1 MPASLFYEYL
11 LIDFKGARMLRSIP
25 ALKTS
30 VLAIVL
36 FATLNVSVALGQPPE
51 RWGETATDGSGL
63 GLGDATTVTWGF
75 ISDGTAITPAYDG
88 ESTDASDLVGFLDTN
103 LGAGDG
109 GSDLT
114 NRPWFA
120 VFDNIFD
127 RWDAVSGLSF
137 SYEANDSGERIDG
150 FVDPRGQLG
159 VVADV
164 RIGGHSI
171 DGQNGSNT
179 LAYNYFPDHGD
190 MVIDTDNVS
199 FYSNN
204 SDNYIGLRNVLAHEF
219 GHGMGLPHVTTNNS
233 NQLMEAFVNT
243 SFDGPQ
249 IDDIHQAQ
257 VRYGDNWEGNGGNDT
272 FSVATDLGI
281 FDGNDMLFGADAN
294 MGASVVEVNPNQ
306 VDFISID
313 NNTDVDFLEITLD
326 GIYDMSFAL
335 DMVGPTYDHDGD
347 SSYSLAN
354 QSDLDMVLLASDGT
368 TVLGDSDNSGLGV
381 SEQINMVLPTGT
393 YYIQI
398 IGNNDATQFYQFGAS
413 GFSAVPEP
421 GSLLALGALGALLIG
436 RRRRSAR

>member
-1 MPASLFYEYL
+1 
-11 LIDFKGARMLRSIP
+11 MLRPIS
-25 ALKTS
+25 ALTTS
-30 VLAIVL
+30 ALVLVL
-36 FATLNVSVALGQPPE
+36 FATLNVSVTFGQS
-51 RWGETATDGSGL
+51 RWGQTATDGSGL
-63 GLGDATTVTWGF
+63 GLGDATTITWGF
-75 ISDGTAITPAYDG
+75 LNDGTAISPAYSG
-88 ESTDASDLVGFLDTN
+88 ESSDASSLVGFLDTN
-103 LGAGDG
+103 LGAGAG

-120 VFDNIFD
+120 VFDSIFD
-127 RWDAVSGLSF
+127 RWDSVSGLSF
-137 SYEANDSGERIDG
+137 SYEANDSGQTLDNT
-150 FVDPRGQLG
+150 VAPRGQLG

-171 DGQNGSNT
+171 DGQTGGNT

-199 FYSNN
+199 FYSN
-204 SDNYIGLRNVLAHEF
+204 SSSNYIGLRNVLAHEF
-219 GHGMGLPHVTTNNS
+219 GHGMGLPHVTANNS
-233 NQLMEAFVNT
+233 RQLMEGSINT

-257 VRYGDNWEGNGGNDT
+257 RRYGDNWEENGGNDS

-281 FDGNDMLFGADAN
+281 FDGTSMLIGADAN
-294 MGASVVEVNPNQ
+294 MGASVVEVDPDQ

-313 NNTDVDFLEITLD
+313 NDTDVDFLQITLD
-326 GIYDMSFAL
+326 SIYDMSFAL

-368 TVLGDSDNSGLGV
+368 TVLADSNNAGLGV
-381 SEQINMVLPTGT
+381 SEQIDMVLEAGT
-393 YYIQI
+393 YYVQI
-398 IGNNDATQFYQFGAS
+398 VGNNDATQFYQFGAS

-421 GSLLALGALGALLIG
+421 GSMLALGALSAFLAG
-436 RRRRSAR
+436 RRRRTVR

>member
-1 MPASLFYEYL
+1 
-11 LIDFKGARMLRSIP
+11 MLRPIS
-25 ALKTS
+25 ALTTS
-30 VLAIVL
+30 ALVLVL
-36 FATLNVSVALGQPPE
+36 FATLNVSVTFGQS
-51 RWGETATDGSGL
+51 RWGQTATDGSGL
-63 GLGDATTVTWGF
+63 GLGDATTITWGF
-75 ISDGTAITPAYDG
+75 LNDGTAISPAYSG
-88 ESTDASDLVGFLDTN
+88 ESSDASSLVGFLDTN
-103 LGAGDG
+103 LGAGAG

-120 VFDNIFD
+120 VFDSIFD
-127 RWDAVSGLSF
+127 RWDSVSGLSF
-137 SYEANDSGERIDG
+137 SYEANDSGQTLDNT
-150 FVDPRGQLG
+150 VAPRGQLG

-171 DGQNGSNT
+171 DGQTGGNT

-199 FYSNN
+199 FYSN
-204 SDNYIGLRNVLAHEF
+204 SSSNYIGLRNVLAHEF
-219 GHGMGLPHVTTNNS
+219 GHGMGLPHVTANNS
-233 NQLMEAFVNT
+233 RQLMEGSINT

-257 VRYGDNWEGNGGNDT
+257 RRYGDNWEENGGNDA

-281 FDGNDMLFGADAN
+281 FDGTSMLIGADAN
-294 MGASVVEVNPNQ
+294 MGASVVEVDPDQ

-313 NNTDVDFLEITLD
+313 NDTDVDFLQITLD
-326 GIYDMSFAL
+326 SIYDMSFAL

-368 TVLGDSDNSGLGV
+368 TVLADSNNAGLGV
-381 SEQINMVLPTGT
+381 SEQIDMVLEAGT
-393 YYIQI
+393 YYVQI
-398 IGNNDATQFYQFGAS
+398 VGNNDATQFYQFGAS

-421 GSLLALGALGALLIG
+421 GSMLALGALSAFLAG
-436 RRRRSAR
+436 RRRRTVR

>member
-1 MPASLFYEYL
+1 
-11 LIDFKGARMLRSIP
+11 MLRPIS
-25 ALKTS
+25 ALTTS
-30 VLAIVL
+30 ALVLVL
-36 FATLNVSVALGQPPE
+36 FATLNVSVTFGQS
-51 RWGETATDGSGL
+51 RWGQTATDGSGL
-63 GLGDATTVTWGF
+63 GLGDATTITWGF
-75 ISDGTAITPAYDG
+75 LNDGTAISPAYSG
-88 ESTDASDLVGFLDTN
+88 ESSDASSLVGFLDTN
-103 LGAGDG
+103 LGAGAG

-120 VFDNIFD
+120 VFDSIFD
-127 RWDAVSGLSF
+127 RWDSVSGLSF
-137 SYEANDSGERIDG
+137 SYEANDSGQTLDNT
-150 FVDPRGQLG
+150 VAPRGQLG

-171 DGQNGSNT
+171 DGQTGGNT

-199 FYSNN
+199 FYSN
-204 SDNYIGLRNVLAHEF
+204 SSSNYIGLRNVLAHEF
-219 GHGMGLPHVTTNNS
+219 GHGMGLPHVTANNS
-233 NQLMEAFVNT
+233 RQLMEGSINT

-257 VRYGDNWEGNGGNDT
+257 RRYGDNWEENGGNDA

-281 FDGNDMLFGADAN
+281 FDGTAMLIGADAN
-294 MGASVVEVNPNQ
+294 MGASVIEVDPDQ

-313 NNTDVDFLEITLD
+313 NDTDVDFLQITLD
-326 GIYDMSFAL
+326 SIYDMSFAL

-368 TVLGDSDNSGLGV
+368 TVLADSNNAGLGV
-381 SEQINMVLPTGT
+381 SEQIDMVLEAGT
-393 YYIQI
+393 YYVQI
-398 IGNNDATQFYQFGAS
+398 VGNNDATQFYQFGAS

-421 GSLLALGALGALLIG
+421 GSMLALGALSALLAG
-436 RRRRSAR
+436 RRRRTVR

>member
-1 MPASLFYEYL
+1 S
-11 LIDFKGARMLRSIP
+11 S
-25 ALKTS
+25 
-30 VLAIVL
+30 
-36 FATLNVSVALGQPPE
+36 
-51 RWGETATDGSGL
+51 
-63 GLGDATTVTWGF
+63 
-75 ISDGTAITPAYDG
+75 
-88 ESTDASDLVGFLDTN
+88 DASSLVGFLDTN
-103 LGAGDG
+103 LGAGAG

-120 VFDNIFD
+120 VFDSIFD
-127 RWDAVSGLSF
+127 RWDSVSGLSF
-137 SYEANDSGERIDG
+137 SYEANDSGQTLDNT
-150 FVDPRGQLG
+150 VAPRGQLG

-171 DGQNGSNT
+171 DGQSGGNT

-199 FYSNN
+199 FYSN
-204 SDNYIGLRNVLAHEF
+204 SSSNYIGLRNVLAHEF
-219 GHGMGLPHVTTNNS
+219 GHGMGLPHVTANNS
-233 NQLMEAFVNT
+233 RQLMEGSINT

-257 VRYGDNWEGNGGNDT
+257 RRYGDNWEENGGNDA

-281 FDGNDMLFGADAN
+281 FDGTDMLIGADAN
-294 MGASVVEVNPNQ
+294 MGASVVEVDPDQ

-313 NNTDVDFLEITLD
+313 NDTDVDFLQITLD
-326 GIYDMSFAL
+326 SIYDMSFAL

-368 TVLGDSDNSGLGV
+368 TVLADSNNAGLGV
-381 SEQINMVLPTGT
+381 SEQIDMVLEAGT
-393 YYIQI
+393 YYVQI
-398 IGNNDATQFYQFGAS
+398 LGNNDATQFYQFGAS

-421 GSLLALGALGALLIG
+421 GSMLALGALSALLVG
-436 RRRRSAR
+436 RRRRTVR

>member
-1 MPASLFYEYL
+1 
-11 LIDFKGARMLRSIP
+11 MLRPIS
-25 ALKTS
+25 ALTTS
-30 VLAIVL
+30 ALVLVL
-36 FATLNVSVALGQPPE
+36 FATLNVSVTFGQS
-51 RWGETATDGSGL
+51 RWGQTATDGSGL
-63 GLGDATTVTWGF
+63 GLGDATTITWGF
-75 ISDGTAITPAYDG
+75 LNDGTAISPAYSG
-88 ESTDASDLVGFLDTN
+88 ESSDASSLVGFLDTN
-103 LGAGDG
+103 LGAGAG

-120 VFDNIFD
+120 VFDSIFD
-127 RWDAVSGLSF
+127 RWDSVSGLSF
-137 SYEANDSGERIDG
+137 SYEANDSGQTLDNT
-150 FVDPRGQLG
+150 VAPRGQLG

-171 DGQNGSNT
+171 DGQTGGNT

-199 FYSNN
+199 FYSN
-204 SDNYIGLRNVLAHEF
+204 SSSNYIGLRNVLAHEF
-219 GHGMGLPHVTTNNS
+219 GHGMGLPHVTANNS
-233 NQLMEAFVNT
+233 RQLMEGSINT

-257 VRYGDNWEGNGGNDT
+257 RRYGDNWEENGGNDA

-281 FDGNDMLFGADAN
+281 FDGTAMLIGADAN
-294 MGASVVEVNPNQ
+294 MGASVVEVDPDQ

-313 NNTDVDFLEITLD
+313 NDTDVDFLQITLD
-326 GIYDMSFAL
+326 SIYDMSFAL

-368 TVLGDSDNSGLGV
+368 TVLADSNNAGLGV
-381 SEQINMVLPTGT
+381 SEQIDMVLEAGT
-393 YYIQI
+393 YYVQI
-398 IGNNDATQFYQFGAS
+398 VGNNDATQFYQFGAS

-421 GSLLALGALGALLIG
+421 GSMLALGALSTLLAG
-436 RRRRSAR
+436 RRRRTVR

>member
-1 MPASLFYEYL
+1 
-11 LIDFKGARMLRSIP
+11 MLRPIP
-25 ALKTS
+25 VFKTS
-30 VLAIVL
+30 LVIFIL
-36 FATLNVSVALGQPPE
+36 FAVANVSTAWGQS

-63 GLGDATTVTWGF
+63 GLGDATTITWGF
-75 ISDGTAITPAYDG
+75 LGDGTAISPAVSG
-88 ESTDASDLVGFLDTN
+88 ESSDASDLVGFLDTN
-103 LGAGDG
+103 LGAGAG

-120 VFDNIFD
+120 VFDSIFD

-137 SYEANDSGERIDG
+137 SYEANDSGQALDG
-150 FVDPRGQLG
+150 TVAPRGQLG

-171 DGQNGSNT
+171 DGQSGGNT

-199 FYSNN
+199 FYSN
-204 SDNYIGLRNVLAHEF
+204 SSSNYIGLRNVLAHEF
-219 GHGMGLPHVTTNNS
+219 GHGMGLPHVTANNS
-233 NQLMEAFVNT
+233 RQLMEGSINT

-281 FDGNDMLFGADAN
+281 FNGTGMQIGTDAN
-294 MGASVVEVNPNQ
+294 MGTSVVEVDPNQ

-313 NNTDVDFLEITLD
+313 NDTDVDFLEITLD

-347 SSYSLAN
+347 SAYSLAN

-368 TVLGDSDNSGLGV
+368 TVLGDSNNSGLGV
-381 SEQINMVLPTGT
+381 SEQIDMILEAGT
-393 YYIQI
+393 YYLQI
-398 IGNNDATQFYQFGAS
+398 IGNNDATQFYQFEAS

-421 GSLLALGALGALLIG
+421 GSMLALGAFGALLIG
-436 RRRRSAR
+436 RRRRTAR